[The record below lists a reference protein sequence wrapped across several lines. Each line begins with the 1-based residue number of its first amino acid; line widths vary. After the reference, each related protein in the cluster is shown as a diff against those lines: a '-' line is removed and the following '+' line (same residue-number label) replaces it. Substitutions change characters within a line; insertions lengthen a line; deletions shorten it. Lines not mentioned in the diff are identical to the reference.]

1 MDMSFA
7 NQALSAEYLVQQQGH
22 LKPEI
27 HLLPKDVDVEIAS
40 LKLSAMKVQIDEL
53 TPEMIEYTNSWQIG
67 T

>member
-7 NQALSAEYLVQQQGH
+7 NQALSAEYLMKNQGK
-22 LKPEI
+22 LAPEI
-27 HLLPKDVDVEIAS
+27 HLLPKEVDVEIARI
-40 LKLSAMKVQIDEL
+40 KLAAMKVRIDEL